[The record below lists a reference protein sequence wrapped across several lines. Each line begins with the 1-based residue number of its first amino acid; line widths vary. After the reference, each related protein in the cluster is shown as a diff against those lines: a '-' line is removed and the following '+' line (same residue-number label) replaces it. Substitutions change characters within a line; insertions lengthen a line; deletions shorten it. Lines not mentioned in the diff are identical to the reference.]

1 MNVIKI
7 DKEELSN
14 FLDYILDKVEYCY
27 EEEAKKA
34 VENFK
39 KRNGTKWNTY

>member
-1 MNVIKI
+1 MNTLKI

-27 EEEAKKA
+27 EEEVKKA

-39 KRNGTKWNTY
+39 KRNGIN